1 MAASGLTYVQIVNRI
16 LAQLREDTVTNYND
30 TTYSTMLAAL
40 VNSVKSEIEDAWYWH
55 AMRDT
60 FSIATTNNTSQY
72 SLTGTGMNSVVL
84 DAWNTSQGIELKPG
98 TVAEFNWKFFG
109 TGVAPIATGS
119 PTEFIPAGLDGN
131 YDQVVDVWPIPV
143 TGKLDTLKF
152 NVFKPQ
158 ADLAANSTVP
168 IVPQDLLIKE
178 TIARAKF
185 EKGED
190 GAPGPLPGES
200 FILKD
205 ILAVAVMRDSGT
217 DQSEMDWEAD

>member
-16 LAQLREDTVTNYND
+16 LAQLREDSVTNYDD
-30 TTYSTMLAAL
+30 TSYSAMIAAL
-40 VNSVKSEIEDAWYWH
+40 VNQVKSEIEDAWYWH
-55 AMRDT
+55 ALRDT
-60 FSIATTNNTSQY
+60 FQIATTNNTSQY
-72 SLTGTGMNSVVL
+72 ALTGSGMNSVVL
-84 DAWNTSQGIELKPG
+84 DAWNISQGIELIKG
-98 TVAEFNWKFFG
+98 TVADFNSKFFG
-109 TGVAPIATGS
+109 TGAAAVATGS
-119 PTEFIPAGLDGN
+119 PMQYLLAGLDAN

-143 TGKLDTLKF
+143 TGKLDTLKVNLF
-152 NVFKPQ
+152 RPQ
-158 ADLAANSTVP
+158 ADLAANATVP
-168 IVPQDLLIKE
+168 LVSQDLLIKE

-217 DQSEMDWEAD
+217 DPSEMDWEAD